1 MPYEGLIYR
10 PPSEANS
17 LILQVTVGCSHGAC
31 TFCSAYLGKR
41 FRVKDWAEI
50 EEDINFAREHYG
62 PYVERIFLAD
72 GNALVMATP
81 RLLRLLE
88 RLYRAFPNLKRV
100 GIYGGPRDI
109 LRKKPEELRALR
121 EAGLG
126 IIYLGVETGDDE
138 LLLAI
143 RKGVDSRQM
152 VQAGRAV
159 VEAGITLSVTV
170 IAGLGG
176 PALSERHA
184 RRTAEVINAIDPHYL
199 GVLTLMVEEGTPLAE
214 EVRQGRFTVLTPW
227 EVLQEIRLLVEG
239 LETSHCVFRANHA
252 SNYLPLGGT
261 LARDKAKVLAAIDSV
276 LAAKDASYLRPE
288 EWRAL

>member
-1 MPYEGLIYR
+1 VPYEGLIYR
-10 PPSEANS
+10 PPSEASS

-41 FRVKDWAEI
+41 FRIKDWAEI
-50 EEDINFAREHYG
+50 EEDINLAQVHYG
-62 PYVERIFLAD
+62 PYVERVFLAD
-72 GNALVMATP
+72 GNALVMPTP
-81 RLLRLLE
+81 RLLELLA

-109 LRKKPEELRALR
+109 LRKTPEELKALK

-138 LLLAI
+138 LLAAV

-152 VQAGRAV
+152 IQAGRAV

-184 RRTAEVINAIDPHYL
+184 RRTAEGINAIDPHYL

-214 EVRQGRFTVLTPW
+214 EVRQGRFTVLSPW
-227 EVLQEIRLLVEG
+227 EILQEIRLLVEG

-252 SNYLPLGGT
+252 SNYLPLKGT
-261 LARDKAKVLAAIDSV
+261 LARDKEQVLAAIDCV
-276 LAAKDASYLRPE
+276 LAARDARYLRPE
-288 EWRAL
+288 AWRAL